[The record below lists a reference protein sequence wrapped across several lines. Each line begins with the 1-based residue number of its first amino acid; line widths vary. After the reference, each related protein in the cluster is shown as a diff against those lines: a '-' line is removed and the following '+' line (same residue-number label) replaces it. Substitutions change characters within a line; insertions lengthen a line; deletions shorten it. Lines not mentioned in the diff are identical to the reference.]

1 MEQNI
6 IDNDKNIKILH
17 GGKVV
22 VISPLNNDKIIIPF
36 FCPTCEYPMKQ
47 AEDAESYR
55 NHTCCHMCEL
65 NWASSNETP
74 DKSSERWKLYM
85 ERRHLVFLPQIN
97 FK

>member
-6 IDNDKNIKILH
+6 IDKDKNIKILH

-22 VISPLNNDKIIIPF
+22 VISPRNNDFIIVPF
-36 FCPTCEYPMKQ
+36 FCPMCEYPMKQ

-55 NHTCCHMCEL
+55 GHTCCHLCEL

-74 DKSSERWKLYM
+74 DKNSERWKLYM